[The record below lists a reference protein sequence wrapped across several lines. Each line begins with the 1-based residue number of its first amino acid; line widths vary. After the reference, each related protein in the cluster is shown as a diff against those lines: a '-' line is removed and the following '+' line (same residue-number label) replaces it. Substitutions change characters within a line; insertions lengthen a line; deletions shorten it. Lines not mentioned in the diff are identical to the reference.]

1 MSGRGIFTKEDGR
14 PVVFFLHKTIKGD
27 KRILLREEIQKHGG
41 QVTDDDDEAETVLI
55 DDYALKPAV
64 LQLRYAMRPINPR
77 VHDFWVEPLTFV
89 RKCINWGVYSH
100 EARKVGMPGRAGNEE
115 GLFRVEFTAD
125 DDEHLVQFLATHL
138 PEKSAGGRTG
148 LEPYRR
154 LVDLYDESDPD
165 TWRLKW
171 VRRHTEQSWRE
182 RYRKNQARLDPL
194 IDAIARREDPPDAV
208 TYERNRMYKQGN
220 RKQIYVQGEE
230 GEDEEG
236 EVEVEEDQSQQEQ
249 DYEEEDEIR
258 EFSPTQVEYQTAPDK
273 TLDNADEEDQLEED
287 QYEYEQPASQVAGQK
302 RRHSD
307 GDALLAQRQRWDKRP
322 RLTGSQLKG
331 KQRAVEP
338 VDDVYEE
345 PRPPSPTLV
354 DRRQSQIYPP
364 LPEDTPQPSPR
375 ESASPAHIPGRY
387 TPSPSTQPL
396 PSLDSRLAAS
406 RLEQSPVRNLA
417 AARPSRPL
425 VPVSTASQSQ
435 PAASQSQSV
444 ARQTRTAAS
453 RNQSAAR
460 TRIKPRRAPVIP
472 AVAEDAPARNTR
484 ARSRGLSTEPSPP
497 PTQKSPQP
505 NRKQRERR
513 HVPGSSQ
520 SEDEDHMPTVREEE
534 LENPFAQD
542 AGDDDEQPPVEVEED
557 DSREDDEFVW
567 DEDEQPPAETLEDE
581 DAVVH
586 QLMDNSALSAGGVD
600 AETYDEDAENRDPRL
615 EHAGRG
621 EESVEDVD
629 EDGDD
634 RERHSDDSEELSS
647 DDAQTREHISF
658 QAPASPVSAP
668 PSRSTNVF
676 LPKVPPQVRRLAR
689 GTQPASQSLPLPQTP
704 APGNTSRSLRTSL
717 AADLLSLSMQRSP
730 PRHRGLSSESSVESY
745 PLPNTRASTE
755 KQRLTQEQMQS
766 PYVPAQGT
774 RAARLLRSRLRAQ
787 EAA

>member
-1 MSGRGIFTKEDGR
+1 MSGRGIFTKDDGR

-41 QVTDDDDEAETVLI
+41 QVTDDDDEAETVLM
-55 DDYALKPAV
+55 DDYTLKPTV
-64 LQLRYAMRPINPR
+64 LQLRYAMRPINSR

-89 RKCINWGVYSH
+89 RKCVNWGVYSH
-100 EARKVGMPGRAGNEE
+100 EARKVGMPGRPGNEE
-115 GLFRVEFTAD
+115 GLF

-138 PEKSAGGRTG
+138 PDKSAGGRTG
-148 LEPYRR
+148 LEPYKR
-154 LVDLYDESDPD
+154 LVALYDKDDPD
-165 TWRLKW
+165 TWGFEW
-171 VRRHTEQSWRE
+171 VRRHTYQSWHE

-194 IDAIARREDPPDAV
+194 IDAIAAREDPPDTV
-208 TYERNRMYKQGN
+208 TYERNRMYRQGN
-220 RKQIYVQGEE
+220 PKHIYVQEEEEEEE
-230 GEDEEG
+230 GEEE
-236 EVEVEEDQSQQEQ
+236 EQPQQEQ

-273 TLDNADEEDQLEED
+273 TMEEDQDEEGQLEED
-287 QYEYEQPASQVAGQK
+287 QYEYEYEQPASRVAGQK

-307 GDALLAQRQRWDKRP
+307 GDALIAQRQRWDKRP
-322 RLTGSQLKG
+322 RLTGSQIKG

-338 VDDVYEE
+338 VEEVYEEE

-364 LPEDTPQPSPR
+364 LPEDTPEASPR
-375 ESASPAHIPGRY
+375 ESASPASIASRY

-396 PSLDSRLAAS
+396 PSISKRLAAS
-406 RLEQSPVRNLA
+406 RQQSPPTRNLA

-435 PAASQSQSV
+435 PPASQSQTIA
-444 ARQTRTAAS
+444 ARTRTAAP

-472 AVAEDAPARNTR
+472 AAEDAPAGSTR

-497 PTQKSPQP
+497 RTQKSPRP

-520 SEDEDHMPTVREEE
+520 SEDEEYMQAVREEE
-534 LENPFAQD
+534 GLENPFVQD
-542 AGDDDEQPPVEVEED
+542 GDEDGQPPVEVEED
-557 DSREDDEFVW
+557 DSR
-567 DEDEQPPAETLEDE
+567 DEDELRQDEDDQPPAETLEDE

-586 QLMDNSALSAGGVD
+586 QLMDNSALSAGGIE

-615 EHAGRG
+615 ERQESDEGSD
-621 EESVEDVD
+621 EEEEVD
-629 EDGDD
+629 DD
-634 RERHSDDSEELSS
+634 ADAREGYSDELSS

-658 QAPASPVSAP
+658 QAPASPISAP
-668 PSRSTNVF
+668 PARRANVF

-787 EAA
+787 EAV